1 MRVLGLPT
9 GRCAVSASGTDDGA
23 TGRAS
28 AIVEGALI
36 FDGPDNLVVLTTTE
50 SAGVRA
56 ITQRLGPD
64 ATVVVTI
71 LCDAGLRCLP
81 MELHRASHGWRV
93 NPAPPV
99 DRVDGLGIGRH
110 RRPCAGLRSVAR

>member
-64 ATVVVTI
+64 ATVVTV
-71 LCDAGLRCLP
+71 LCDSGLRCLS
-81 MELHRASHGWRV
+81 MEMHRACHG
-93 NPAPPV
+93 
-99 DRVDGLGIGRH
+99 
-110 RRPCAGLRSVAR
+110 